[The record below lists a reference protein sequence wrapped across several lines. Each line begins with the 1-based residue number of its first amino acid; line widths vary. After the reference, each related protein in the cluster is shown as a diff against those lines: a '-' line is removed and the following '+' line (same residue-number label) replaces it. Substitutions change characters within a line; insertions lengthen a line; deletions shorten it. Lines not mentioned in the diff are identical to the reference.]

1 MGNYI
6 EVCCNSSYYM
16 NETGIEVGKKTLHSS
31 HNFAADNTL
40 RHQPTKKNP
49 LNAGF

>member
-16 NETGIEVGKKTLHSS
+16 NEAGIEIGKVISIL
-31 HNFAADNTL
+31 
-40 RHQPTKKNP
+40 
-49 LNAGF
+49 

>member
-16 NETGIEVGKKTLHSS
+16 NEAGIEIGKDTIPSS
-31 HNFAADNTL
+31 LKYSADSSL